1 MARHGTPT
9 PGQAILEG
17 IEWLKMSKAEF
28 GRRLGVSAEVL
39 DALIAGTQPIT
50 TELATALESVTGS
63 PAAYW
68 KMLER
73 KARRAAAPETETPAA
88 SAANND

>member
-17 IEWLKMSKAEF
+17 IEWLKMDKAEF
-28 GRRLGVSAEVL
+28 ARRLGVSMETL
-39 DALIAGTQPIT
+39 EGLIAGTVEIT
-50 TELATALESVTGS
+50 LELASALESVTGS

-68 KMLER
+68 RMLAR
-73 KARRAAAPETETPAA
+73 KVT
-88 SAANND
+88 SSKL

>member
-17 IEWLKMSKAEF
+17 IEWLKMDKAEF
-28 GRRLGVSAEVL
+28 ARRLGVSIETL
-39 DALIAGTQPIT
+39 EGLIAGTVEIT
-50 TELATALESVTGS
+50 LELASALESVTGS

-68 KMLER
+68 RMLAS
-73 KARRAAAPETETPAA
+73 KAKRT
-88 SAANND
+88 NDR

>member
-17 IEWLKMSKAEF
+17 IEWLKMDKAEF
-28 GRRLGVSAEVL
+28 ARRLGVSMETL
-39 DALIAGTQPIT
+39 EGLIAGTVEIT
-50 TELATALESVTGS
+50 LELASALESVTGS

-68 KMLER
+68 RMLAR
-73 KARRAAAPETETPAA
+73 KAKK
-88 SAANND
+88 NIDQ

>member
-17 IEWLKMSKAEF
+17 IEWLKMDKAEF
-28 GRRLGVSAEVL
+28 ARRLGVSMEML
-39 DALIAGTQPIT
+39 ESLIAGTVEIT
-50 TELATALESVTGS
+50 LELASALESVTGS

-68 KMLER
+68 RMLAS
-73 KARRAAAPETETPAA
+73 KAKKV
-88 SAANND
+88 

>member
-17 IEWLKMSKAEF
+17 IEWLKMDKAEF
-28 GRRLGVSAEVL
+28 GRRLGVTPEVL
-39 DALIAGTQPIT
+39 EALIAGTQAIT
-50 TELATALESVTGS
+50 PELASALESVTGS

-68 KMLER
+68 RMLDR
-73 KARRAAAPETETPAA
+73 KSRQASAAAPSENA
-88 SAANND
+88 

>member
-17 IEWLKMSKAEF
+17 IEWLKMDKAEF
-28 GRRLGVSAEVL
+28 ARRIGVPMETL
-39 DALIAGTQPIT
+39 D
-50 TELATALESVTGS
+50 ELAESLESVTGS

-68 KMLER
+68 RMLAS
-73 KARRAAAPETETPAA
+73 KAKRT
-88 SAANND
+88 NDQ

>member
-17 IEWLKMSKAEF
+17 IEWLKMDKAEF
-28 GRRLGVSAEVL
+28 ARRLGVSMETL
-39 DALIAGTQPIT
+39 EGLIAGSVEIT
-50 TELATALESVTGS
+50 LELASALESVTGS

-68 KMLER
+68 RMLAS
-73 KARRAAAPETETPAA
+73 KAKRNA
-88 SAANND
+88 

>member
-17 IEWLKMSKAEF
+17 IEWLKMDKAEF
-28 GRRLGVSAEVL
+28 GRRLGVSPEILEAM
-39 DALIAGTQPIT
+39 IAGTQPIT

-73 KARRAAAPETETPAA
+73 KSRRGSAETTAAQTQEV
-88 SAANND
+88 

>member
-17 IEWLKMSKAEF
+17 IEWLKMDKAEF
-28 GRRLGVSAEVL
+28 ARRLGVSMKMLE
-39 DALIAGTQPIT
+39 ALIAGTQPIT
-50 TELATALESVTGS
+50 RELAESLESVTGS

-68 KMLER
+68 RMLAR
-73 KARRAAAPETETPAA
+73 KVT
-88 SAANND
+88 SSKL

>member
-17 IEWLKMSKAEF
+17 IEWLKMDKAEF
-28 GRRLGVSAEVL
+28 ARRLGVSMETL
-39 DALIAGTQPIT
+39 ECLIAGTVEIT
-50 TELATALESVTGS
+50 LELASALESVTGS

-68 KMLER
+68 RMLAS
-73 KARRAAAPETETPAA
+73 KAKRT
-88 SAANND
+88 NDQ